1 MEGESGTAM
10 SLYQIQAT
18 DSVVNAEQRG
28 MAVSLYQIQATDG
41 PVVNEGERKELSIRS
56 SVDSP

>member
-1 MEGESGTAM
+1 VIRKS
-10 SLYQIQAT
+10 
-18 DSVVNAEQRG
+18 EQRG
-28 MAVSLYQIQATDG
+28 MAMSLYQIQATDG